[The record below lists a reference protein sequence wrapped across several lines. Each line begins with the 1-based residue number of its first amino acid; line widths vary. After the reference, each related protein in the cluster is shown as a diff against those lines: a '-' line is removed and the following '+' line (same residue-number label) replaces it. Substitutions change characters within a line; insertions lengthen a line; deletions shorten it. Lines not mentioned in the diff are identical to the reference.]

1 MEVHLA
7 LKSNPGSG
15 LSPVF
20 HRSKEENKIVF
31 PKFETQ
37 FNFKSLSYPEE
48 DIFTKV
54 ALPLLENKFF
64 KDEDSLLITLG
75 PTNSGKSHLL
85 FQNENS
91 LVDQSLRYIFDNIEP
106 LSDNVERIRKYY
118 PDIFDARTPESSGD
132 VSSSSFH
139 YLSVSMF
146 ELYNDNIIDLLH
158 PNSKTVR
165 ENSTIVTDP
174 IDAKLTPRNLSR
186 CLVNSYR
193 SVHDLVYRSLAK
205 RKTFPT
211 FANSSSSRS
220 HCFIFLNLH
229 KVYADVM
236 ETTRFTIADLAGLE
250 RSKSAGTSGLSL
262 REASYTNGSL
272 TELGRC
278 FELISMKQFY
288 KTCLR
293 TNKLTRLV
301 LNDYVKL
308 SHPLCILVTLD
319 PFGEEGLILQTLRYI
334 DPIKYQHLQRKSL
347 SKFSSRSKSINKTE
361 QQSLIKEIDHL
372 RQSQK
377 LLKSKV
383 HTLQEFVVENE
394 NKIRDELYQENEQ
407 TLAKLIMDHKEDIN
421 KLTQDFIYQTDKKLQ
436 DQSDS
441 FRVKYEELQQVMND
455 KRLELETATKELEGK
470 KLELEISQ
478 SSYSQLTK
486 TLNELK
492 FSNLEIIDHLK
503 QELEESNSNNENLR
517 IENETLTL
525 KISEIE
531 SSQKEEIAKVEVE
544 KSTILVKLEA
554 ELSSS
559 KKKIADLEIKSDSL
573 KKALFASEV
582 HNEHLNEVQAKFED
596 NIESLQTEL
605 KNKEQ
610 ALCESRTERDDELQ
624 LLKDTLSSR
633 DIKLSAL
640 AKEMESTKKDYEQIL
655 KEKNELTA
663 GLKLEIEV
671 LEDKLAKT
679 ENENLKTQNDLQQ
692 LSVSSELTVESLNRA
707 LLGKEQVISELE
719 EQKKSALEKF
729 ENSLLEK
736 DSEIQLINA
745 ELEYMSSMSQKKI
758 SSYEK
763 ELELTKKENFEKLKE
778 SKTSYEDSADK
789 FEKELGSIRSLLEK
803 EVQKS
808 ATLKSDLEDTV
819 KMKNEEIARL
829 SEKSQTL
836 SEAAEKL
843 QSALES
849 KSVETLNIK
858 STSKNAE
865 EELAKLQLLCSDLKS
880 ELGEKEKLVE
890 KYNELKSKSLEYG
903 EFVKMLQSENQK
915 KCEELKSKEAELE
928 SYVKKVER
936 LREKIASSD
945 VKYLSNNPS
954 PEIHDALSL
963 SGEQPIIKTPRKTLN
978 ILDTDPQD
986 DVGLPSIMSSPLKS
1000 PSFHIHSDQGGKN
1013 NTIALGSTQLK
1024 KKKTRKLSKH
1034 EHLAHQKQNHER
1046 KMMES
1051 YDSSKSNK
1059 SSKFKFKALSN
1070 TNGSDLNRKILSS
1083 SGSKIDTKS
1092 IKKRKTLSPIKP
1104 SKKKVRRN
1112 VGGEDSFDLL
1122 E

>member
-7 LKSNPGSG
+7 LKSNPGSRP
-15 LSPVF
+15 SPVF
-20 HRSKEENKIVF
+20 HSSKEENKIVF
-31 PKFETQ
+31 PKFQTQ
-37 FNFKSLSYPEE
+37 FNFKSISYPEE

-75 PTNSGKSHLL
+75 PTNSGKSHIL
-85 FQNENS
+85 FQNESS
-91 LVDQSLRYIFDNIEP
+91 LVDQSLAFIFDNIEP
-106 LSDNVERIRKYY
+106 LSNNVERIRKYY
-118 PDIFDARTPESSGD
+118 PNIFDARTPESSGD

-174 IDAKLTPRNLSR
+174 IDAKLTPRNLSK

-193 SVHDLVYRSLAK
+193 SVHDLVYSSLAK

-211 FANSSSSRS
+211 FANNSSSRS

-262 REASYTNGSL
+262 KEASYTNGSL

-293 TNKLTRLV
+293 TNKLTRLI

-347 SKFSSRSKSINKTE
+347 SNFSSRSKLINRIE

-394 NKIRDELYQENEQ
+394 SKIRDELYQENEQ
-407 TLAKLIMDHKEDIN
+407 NLAKLIMDHKEEIN

-436 DQSDS
+436 DQSNS
-441 FRVKYEELQQVMND
+441 FRVKYEEFQQLMND

-470 KLELEISQ
+470 NLELEISH
-478 SSYSQLTK
+478 SSYSQLAE

-492 FSNLEIIDHLK
+492 ISNLEIIDHLK
-503 QELEESNSNNENLR
+503 QELEQSNSNNENLR
-517 IENETLTL
+517 IEIETLTL
-525 KISEIE
+525 KISDIE
-531 SSQKEEIAKVEVE
+531 SSQKEETAKVEVE
-544 KSTILVKLEA
+544 KSTILVKFEA
-554 ELSSS
+554 ELNSS

-573 KKALFASEV
+573 KEALFSSEV
-582 HNEHLNEVQAKFED
+582 HNEHLNEVQAKLEK
-596 NIESLQTEL
+596 NMESLQTEL

-610 ALCESRTERDDELQ
+610 ELCESRTERDNELQ

-640 AKEMESTKKDYEQIL
+640 AKEIESTKKDYEQIL

-663 GLKLEIEV
+663 GLKLEIDL

-692 LSVSSELTVESLNRA
+692 LSVSSELTVESLNHV
-707 LLGKEQVISELE
+707 LLGKEQAISELE
-719 EQKKSALEKF
+719 EQKKLALEKF

-763 ELELTKKENFEKLKE
+763 ELELTKEENFEKLKE
-778 SKTSYEDSADK
+778 SKTLYEDSTNK
-789 FEKELGSIRSLLEK
+789 FEKELGGIRSLLEK

-808 ATLKSDLEDTV
+808 AALKSDLEDTM

-829 SEKSQTL
+829 SEKSKTL
-836 SEAAEKL
+836 SETAEKL
-843 QSALES
+843 QSALDS

-858 STSKNAE
+858 SSKNTE

-890 KYNELKSKSLEYG
+890 KYNELRSKSLEYG
-903 EFVKMLQSENQK
+903 EYVKMLQSENQI

-945 VKYLSNNPS
+945 VKHLSNNPM

-963 SGEQPIIKTPRKTLN
+963 SGEQPIIKTPRKALN

-986 DVGLPSIMSSPLKS
+986 DVGLPSIMSSPSKS

-1013 NTIALGSTQLK
+1013 NTIALGSTQHK

-1034 EHLAHQKQNHER
+1034 EHLAHQKQDHER

-1051 YDSSKSNK
+1051 YDSSKSTK
-1059 SSKFKFKALSN
+1059 SNKFKFKALSN
-1070 TNGSDLNRKILSS
+1070 TNGSDLNRKLSSS
-1083 SGSKIDTKS
+1083 SGSKIDTKG
-1092 IKKRKTLSPIKP
+1092 IKKRKTLSPLKP
-1104 SKKKVRRN
+1104 SKKKVRRT